1 LVIPLPRR
9 AQTQLLEQQDIAPE
23 ESQDKAQE
31 KAYEGEDMIFLHLS
45 VKQHAADNANNY
57 AKSKIP
63 ANPQ

>member
-1 LVIPLPRR
+1 LVVPLPRP
-9 AQTQLLEQQDIAPE
+9 AQTQLLKQHYVAPE

-31 KAYEGEDMIFLHLS
+31 KAQEGENMVFLHLS
-45 VKQHAADNANNY
+45 VKQHAADDANNY